1 MIRILKTQ
9 MFCQWMK
16 KTPLKDKDLC
26 KAIEEMMRGMV
37 DADLGAH
44 LYKKRV
50 AFPGR
55 GKRGSARTLIA
66 TNNSNRWIFLF
77 GFEKNDK
84 ENISPAELSY
94 LQMLAQDLLEYSDL
108 LLDSAI
114 VQGKIQEV
122 N

>member
-1 MIRILKTQ
+1 MIRILKTR

-37 DADLGAH
+37 DADLGGH

-66 TNNSNRWIFLF
+66 TNNSNRWMFLF

>member
-1 MIRILKTQ
+1 MIRILKTR

-37 DADLGAH
+37 DADLGGH

>member
-1 MIRILKTQ
+1 MIRILKTR

-37 DADLGAH
+37 DADLGGH

-77 GFEKNDK
+77 GFKKNDK

>member
-1 MIRILKTQ
+1 MIRILKTR